1 MRAPWQDATH
11 WDRGTGDCRLSFT
24 APGQRLFGALAGEVR
39 ARFANGPI
47 LRVVEAADG
56 HEAVAVQALAHF
68 ASEFRAPAGAAFF
81 MAGSPAIVGGAA
93 GSKSSSW
100 QPLTPPLSPAP
111 RRPRASTVRTAHLRT
126 TGGCCGRGLVTL
138 FSPHLEDGAD
148 EAAKVP
154 FRNAIRLC
162 SSFCQHVRSSGA
174 GPEQV
179 KQLFESICT
188 GRDPPA
194 EGEQAA
200 TPSGSASPSP
210 LAPPSAPPAPP
221 PPE

>member
-1 MRAPWQDATH
+1 MAAQDATH

-24 APGQRLFGALAGEVR
+24 AQGQRLLGARAGEVR

-56 HEAVAVQALAHF
+56 QEAAAVHSLARF
-68 ASEFRAPAGAAFF
+68 DSEFRAPVGVAFF

-93 GSKSSSW
+93 GSKTSSW
-100 QPLTPPLSPAP
+100 QRQTWPPTARGAPTPVPCIP
-111 RRPRASTVRTAHLRT
+111 RTSGT

-148 EAAKVP
+148 EAAKAP

-162 SSFCQHVRSSGA
+162 SSFCQHVRTSGA
-174 GPEQV
+174 GPEQMRH
-179 KQLFESICT
+179 LLESISCT
-188 GRDPPA
+188 DRDPSA
-194 EGEQAA
+194 EGESAA
-200 TPSGSASPSP
+200 TPPASPSP
-210 LAPPSAPPAPP
+210 PPSAPPLPP
-221 PPE
+221 P